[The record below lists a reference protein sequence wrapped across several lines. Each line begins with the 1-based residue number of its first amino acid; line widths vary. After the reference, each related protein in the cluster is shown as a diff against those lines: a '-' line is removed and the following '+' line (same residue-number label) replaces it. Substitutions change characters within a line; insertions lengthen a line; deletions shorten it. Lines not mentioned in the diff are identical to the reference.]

1 MSEHKPGPGL
11 YVRREARAA
20 PFYPARRK
28 MAGACSLSGMPR
40 LQSLFRAAPIT
51 LINMHPRWNARS
63 RLQGRDG
70 DQAHNG
76 RPVKVPRQ
84 YLGIEGVS
92 GLPPQPISHPPVG
105 ESQFAG
111 LVRHVLVR

>member
-51 LINMHPRWNARS
+51 LINMHLDGMHARDS
-63 RLQGRDG
+63 RVVTAIRPIMVVLSRFRDNIL
-70 DQAHNG
+70 AL
-76 RPVKVPRQ
+76 K
-84 YLGIEGVS
+84 
-92 GLPPQPISHPPVG
+92 
-105 ESQFAG
+105 A
-111 LVRHVLVR
+111 